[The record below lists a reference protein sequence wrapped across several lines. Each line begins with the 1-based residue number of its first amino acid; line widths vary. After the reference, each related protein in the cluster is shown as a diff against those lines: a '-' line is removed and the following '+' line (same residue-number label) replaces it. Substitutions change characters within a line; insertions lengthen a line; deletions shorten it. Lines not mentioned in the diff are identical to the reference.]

1 MNPMN
6 PRKLLTSLA
15 MGMAAVALAAAVSAA
30 SPRQPLALPQV
41 GATFVA
47 PYDAVWDATLKGLGI
62 LKLPVADKAS
72 GRIETEPFS
81 FAFPIG
87 SGQGGS
93 TQVMWFSLKITVRQA
108 GDRTNLQVEPYVHDA
123 FLQGFAPGPTNN
135 PWADL
140 FAKVATQL
148 ALRR

>member
-1 MNPMN
+1 M
-6 PRKLLTSLA
+6 KLRRPVRSLGVANVGLTL
-15 MGMAAVALAAAVSAA
+15 ALAACAAA
-30 SPRQPLALPQV
+30 SRQPMALPQV

-62 LKLPVADKAS
+62 LKLPVADKAT

-87 SGQGGS
+87 SGQGGN
-93 TQVMWFSLKITVRQA
+93 TQVMWISLKITVRQA
-108 GDRTNLQVEPYVHDA
+108 GDRTNLQVAPYVHDA
-123 FLQGFAPGPTNN
+123 LLEGFSPGPTNS

-140 FAKVATQL
+140 FAKVASQL